1 MEDTKSTRKKPGKKM
16 AAAVGAGVLCSI
28 LAFAGTTVMDGRANA
43 QDHAER
49 ASVPYIAVSE
59 ARTETIRSRA
69 DAYKRELAR
78 KQEEARAE
86 EEAKRKAAI
95 EEKRKAEEAKRQ
107 QAEDSERKRKGQIT
121 QQRQRSPAASA

>member
-49 ASVPYIAVSE
+49 VVLCQVLEQLKCPFFITVYATTS
-59 ARTETIRSRA
+59 TISL
-69 DAYKRELAR
+69 LA
-78 KQEEARAE
+78 
-86 EEAKRKAAI
+86 I
-95 EEKRKAEEAKRQ
+95 MLFTFF
-107 QAEDSERKRKGQIT
+107 S
-121 QQRQRSPAASA
+121 